1 MHDQTDWFNKMHC
14 QDLQDLFIMILESG
28 FKEGPVLVEFW
39 LNYARTLRVDW
50 IRGPQTSKRY
60 IRLILSHYY
69 PQGPTTTKMAT
80 TTTINH

>member
-14 QDLQDLFIMILESG
+14 QDLQDLFIMFLESG

-60 IRLILSHYY
+60 IRLILSHYW
-69 PQGPTTTKMAT
+69 KKS
-80 TTTINH
+80 